1 MKVADKITH
10 NLQQKVIQQ
19 YKNIIEHQ
27 ADIIDSQRSQIA
39 QLEQHITRLKSQPIE
54 SRTNGIEGWRQ
65 RMELFFKI

>member
-27 ADIIDSQRSQIA
+27 ADIIDSQRSHIA
-39 QLEQHITRLKSQPIE
+39 QLEQQITLLKSQSIE
-54 SRTNGIEGWRQ
+54 SRNNGMDGWRQ
-65 RMELFFKI
+65 RMEFLFKI